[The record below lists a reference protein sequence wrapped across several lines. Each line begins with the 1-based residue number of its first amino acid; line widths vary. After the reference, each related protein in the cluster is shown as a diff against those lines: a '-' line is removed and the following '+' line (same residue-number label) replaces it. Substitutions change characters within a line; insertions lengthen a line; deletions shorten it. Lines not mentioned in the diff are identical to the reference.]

1 MLQGK
6 YLTAA
11 TSSQRPAWENV
22 LTIEQAFGKAVR
34 RLRKER
40 NMSQETLALTSKLDR
55 TFISLI
61 ECGKK
66 NPTLITIFQ
75 LSSGLNVPTEMILRD
90 VESIMR
96 MNGIQSVG
104 KEAVADQEIAKQQQA
119 TPPVAEIIKKYNLA
133 NNETILL
140 VEDEE
145 VTRDF
150 LTLLLKRVGY
160 SVIVAHSGHEAVALY
175 MARQR
180 EISLIIMDV
189 VIPTCNGVEA
199 ANLIRDKYPLAKV
212 LFISGYDLECL
223 NIPPGKFPFFKKPL
237 KPLPFV
243 NQVRTMLEA

>member
-1 MLQGK
+1 M
-6 YLTAA
+6 
-11 TSSQRPAWENV
+11 
-22 LTIEQAFGKAVR
+22 TIEQAFGKAVR

-40 NMSQETLALTSKLDR
+40 NMSQETLALTSQLDR

-96 MNGIQSVG
+96 LNGVQTVG
-104 KEAVADQEIAKQQQA
+104 SGVVAHADALKRLHDA
-119 TPPVAEIIKKYNLA
+119 PPVAEIIKKYKLA
-133 NNETILL
+133 NKETILL

-160 SVIVAHSGHEAVALY
+160 TVIVARTGHEAVELY

-180 EISLIIMDV
+180 EVSLIIMDV

-199 ANLIRDKYPLAKV
+199 ANLIQAKYPQAKV

-237 KPLPFV
+237 NPLPFV
-243 NQVRTMLEA
+243 NQVRTLLEA

>member
-1 MLQGK
+1 M
-6 YLTAA
+6 
-11 TSSQRPAWENV
+11 
-22 LTIEQAFGKAVR
+22 TIEQAFGKAVR

-40 NMSQETLALTSKLDR
+40 KMSQEALALTSKLDR

-96 MNGIQSVG
+96 INSVHSVG
-104 KEAVADQEIAKQQQA
+104 KGAAADAEVAKRPQDA
-119 TPPVAEIIKKYNLA
+119 PPVAEIIKKYNLA

-160 SVIVAHSGHEAVALY
+160 TVIVARTGHEAVELY
-175 MARQR
+175 LARQR

-199 ANLIRDKYPLAKV
+199 TNLIRDKYPLAKV

-223 NIPPGKFPFFKKPL
+223 NIPPGKYPFFKKPL
-237 KPLPFV
+237 SPLPFI
-243 NQVRTMLEA
+243 NQVRTLLEA